1 MTNEAEELAEIIYR
15 FKYPYVNN
23 FKSVSVQDI
32 DSLAQHLVASGYIN
46 KKNIKLE
53 DVTDDWLQEK
63 YKLSIKKHSKGNY
76 VEFDIRDVFS
86 AYRDKIRKDNNLKE
100 IGE

>member
-46 KKNIKLE
+46 KKNIKLTVVPPPKCNDCDLVSDCTGCE
-53 DVTDDWLQEK
+53 V
-63 YKLSIKKHSKGNY
+63 LSC
-76 VEFDIRDVFS
+76 S
-86 AYRDKIRKDNNLKE
+86 AFTALNNRRFQLAHNLKE
-100 IGE
+100 IGD